1 MNNFSTYLK
10 AVEKDFQSGVAT
22 EHTYRHHL
30 ISLVESFGGGVSA
43 INEPKRRTFGAPDY
57 VVRKREIPL
66 GYIEAKDV
74 GKDLDKLDKREREQ
88 LKKYVESLNNII
100 YTNYLDFRWYVRG
113 AVVENVALA
122 EFDADGNLHVK
133 ADAEEKLS
141 NLFEHFL
148 KTQIE
153 TVSSAKELANRMASI
168 TKLIRRT
175 IEKALDDKETKKDNA
190 LFEQFESFQKTLLP
204 NLKPDEFADL
214 YSQTIAYGL
223 FTARCFDNKPPFTRR
238 EAAYLIPKTNPFL
251 KQTFDRI
258 GGINLDERIV
268 WAVDDLAELLNRTD
282 ISAILQD
289 FGKRTR
295 REDPVVHFYETFLAE
310 YDPKLRETRGVYY
323 TPEPVVSYI
332 VRSVDSVLQTH
343 FGLPKGLADSSKVQS
358 SKDQDQKLKTEDQLH
373 KVLILDPATGTGT
386 FLYSVIKHIA
396 KRFENNKGMWDGYV
410 SKHLL
415 PRIFGFELLVAPYAV
430 AHLKLGLLLEETGY
444 KFDTDERL
452 RVYLNN
458 TLDFARL
465 AETTNAFSS
474 FINEEA
480 RKGREIQQDKP
491 VMVVLGNPPYS
502 GHSSNTGNWINDL
515 LRGSDSFSEQPTEN
529 YFEVDGKPLG
539 ERNPKWLN
547 DDYVKF
553 IRFSQWRIDQTGYGV
568 LAFVTNHGYL
578 DNPTFRG
585 MRQSLMKSFDEIY
598 LLDLHGN
605 AKKKEKS
612 PDGSKDENVFDIQQ
626 GVSIGIFIKKKL
638 TGAQAS
644 SLAVSADGEKEEVM
658 KAVSDNK
665 KRNRP
670 LTLDEID
677 EIIKNNPTYPTK
689 YDKQGNPL
697 HEELELNEEDERIL
711 TEVWAEIA
719 EERKQ
724 EKSKTEDQKPKTKIF
739 HKHLYGVRE
748 VYEKNVN
755 GENELIGGKYKYLA
769 ENDISTTVWT
779 EIAPNKPF
787 YLFIPQDE
795 TLRKEYDNYWK
806 ITDAMRTNVLG
817 FQTHRDKFAIDF
829 DKEVVEKR
837 IQDLRETNLSDD
849 EIYKKHNIKDNRD
862 WQLSKARKEVREDKN
877 WQNDL
882 IEISYRP
889 FDNRFG
895 YFSTVAMDYPRREL
909 IDHVAN
915 KENLCLGLGR
925 QGIAVNEDV
934 WHLISISKKP
944 VDANI
949 FRRGGINL
957 FPLYLYPT
965 EKKSLFDEE
974 IQGRKPNF
982 SDEFLEELF
991 AKLQSNFK
999 PEMLKELPPK
1009 HSSHPG
1015 SPDSA
1020 AVSPEEIFYYIYAVF
1035 HSPTY
1040 RARYAEFLKID
1051 FPRVPLTSNY
1061 LLFFELAH
1069 LGEQL
1074 VELHLLESEIE
1085 SGVTFPEKGSNKVEF
1100 SPKYKDEKVYIN
1112 KNQYFENV
1120 PENAWNFHI
1129 GGYQVLHKWLKDRK
1143 TRELSFDDLEH
1154 YAKVVAALSNTIEL
1168 MQNIDETIEENGNFP
1183 IE

>member
-190 LFEQFESFQKTLLP
+190 LYEQFESFQKTLLP

-223 FTARCFDNKPPFTRR
+223 FTARCFAGNPPFTRR

-343 FGLPKGLADSSKVQS
+343 FDLPKGLADSSKL
-358 SKDQDQKLKTEDQLH
+358 QDGTH

-386 FLYSVIKHIA
+386 FLYNVIKNIWRRID
-396 KRFENNKGMWDGYV
+396 KFGGWESYV

-491 VMVVLGNPPYS
+491 VMAILGNPPYS
-502 GHSSNTGNWINDL
+502 GHSSNTGDWIYDL
-515 LRGSDSFSEQPTEN
+515 LRGSDSFNVENTEN

-605 AKKKEKS
+605 AKKKERS

-626 GVSIGIFIKKKL
+626 GVSIGIFIKKQ
-638 TGAQAS
+638 T
-644 SLAVSADGEKEEVM
+644 
-658 KAVSDNK
+658 
-665 KRNRP
+665 
-670 LTLDEID
+670 
-677 EIIKNNPTYPTK
+677 
-689 YDKQGNPL
+689 
-697 HEELELNEEDERIL
+697 
-711 TEVWAEIA
+711 
-719 EERKQ
+719 
-724 EKSKTEDQKPKTKIF
+724 KTEDQKPKTKIF

-769 ENDISTTVWT
+769 ENDISTTNWT

-806 ITDAMRTNVLG
+806 ITDAMPINSVGVVTS
-817 FQTHRDKFAIDF
+817 RDKFVFDF
-829 DKEVVEKR
+829 DKNELKARISEFADLSKSNEEIKSKFLSKR
-837 IQDLRETNLSDD
+837 DKLNLP
-849 EIYKKHNIKDNRD
+849 
-862 WQLSKARKEVREDKN
+862 KARKEINKDKID
-877 WQNDL
+877 QY
-882 IEISYRP
+882 ISQCLYRP
-889 FDNRFG
+889 FDNRFLF
-895 YFSTVAMDYPRREL
+895 YHDSVIERNRSDVMQHLLEQ
-909 IDHVAN
+909 
-915 KENLCLGLGR
+915 ENL
-925 QGIAVNEDV
+925 A
-934 WHLISISKKP
+934 LITSRMTKGEIFQHTQVSK
-944 VDANI
+944 NI
-949 FRRGGINL
+949 VEVICMSPKTSNNGFV

-974 IQGRKPNF
+974 IEGRKPNF

-991 AKLQSNFK
+991 ARLQSNFK

-1112 KNQYFENV
+1112 KDQYFENV

-1143 TRELSFDDLEH
+1143 DRELLFDDLEH